1 MSRFGDLI
9 GGRKPAPAAPAPA
22 PEPVVEEVVVEV
34 SEPVVE
40 EAPAPEPVV
49 EEAAA
54 PQPPAPYSPSRKTL
68 RRGSSK

>member
-22 PEPVVEEVVVEV
+22 PEPVVE
-34 SEPVVE
+34 PVVE

-49 EEAAA
+49 EEAPA
-54 PQPPAPYSPSRKTL
+54 PELPAPYRSERKTL